1 MRDAL
6 RDRPLDLYSLVN
18 ASAPH
23 WPYPGGFLP
32 WIALSGWLSDAT
44 GLRFDGLVQT
54 APIAA
59 DAALAWLVQAY
70 LGRRGADDRTRL
82 GAAALILA
90 GPVFLVVSGYHG
102 QLDAAAILPAVL
114 AFWAWESPRVS
125 HRALV
130 AGLLIGLAGSIKAV
144 PLVVAVALLPS
155 SRSVR
160 EGLTL
165 LIAAALV
172 PLVSVAPFL
181 VHDLHGTLDGLRG
194 NRGVPGF
201 GGISLLVQ
209 PDLSAVWLGT
219 RPDVALSP
227 ASRALF
233 DHGTPFA
240 VGALLVT
247 GAVLLWRRVEPLP
260 ASVLMWLTVYAFG
273 INFGITYLIWGMPFF
288 LLAGYLR
295 AVLLIQAALVIPLA
309 LLYIR
314 IGRDLPLHWVYT
326 PILLALWIGLVAW
339 FVVAIRRVVLP
350 AADYAPGVAAREP

>member
-1 MRDAL
+1 M
-6 RDRPLDLYSLVN
+6 
-18 ASAPH
+18 
-23 WPYPGGFLP
+23 
-32 WIALSGWLSDAT
+32 
-44 GLRFDGLVQT
+44 
-54 APIAA
+54 
-59 DAALAWLVQAY
+59 
-70 LGRRGADDRTRL
+70 
-82 GAAALILA
+82 
-90 GPVFLVVSGYHG
+90 
-102 QLDAAAILPAVL
+102 
-114 AFWAWESPRVS
+114 
-125 HRALV
+125 
-130 AGLLIGLAGSIKAV
+130 
-144 PLVVAVALLPS
+144 
-155 SRSVR
+155 
-160 EGLTL
+160 
-165 LIAAALV
+165 
-172 PLVSVAPFL
+172 
-181 VHDLHGTLDGLRG
+181 
-194 NRGVPGF
+194 
-201 GGISLLVQ
+201 
-209 PDLSAVWLGT
+209 WLGT

-339 FVVAIRRVVLP
+339 FVVAIRPRGS
-350 AADYAPGVAAREP
+350 PGRGLRSRSCCPRALIESSPSPTTLASSTSEVGRRR